1 MAYAT
6 LLVNL
11 TLGRPNTR
19 LLGTAVSL
27 ADRFGAGVIGFGA
40 CRPVHVICR
49 QRKWILGAITSELLA
64 GDRCA
69 LIAH

>member
-1 MAYAT
+1 MTYAT

-19 LLGTAVSL
+19 LLETAVSL
-27 ADRFGAGVIGFGA
+27 ADRFGA

-49 QRKWILGAITSELLA
+49 DYPVPVAAI
-64 GDRCA
+64 
-69 LIAH
+69 